1 MAKVTFNG
9 FVSAEITSNIDR
21 ALPVCVKKA
30 SKALLKSDA
39 SLTNYLTFFKQCDI
53 EDEMYRA
60 TKGRLTVELYAH
72 QCWFQYH
79 QRKAEIEYNTNV
91 KHRDMLANIINSYDM
106 TKEQYDFLH
115 KRYFMPLQLKVELG
129 QAFHAE
135 AAAFFTKLHEVQMGT
150 QSTPELDE
158 LVSKYAFGYTR
169 LSDCEK
175 GVFLEQ
181 MREKMSNFEESLLRS
196 VIEENKE
203 MKKRLEA
210 KEKEGE
216 AIDGRKKELSKV

>member
-1 MAKVTFNG
+1 
-9 FVSAEITSNIDR
+9 
-21 ALPVCVKKA
+21 
-30 SKALLKSDA
+30 
-39 SLTNYLTFFKQCDI
+39 
-53 EDEMYRA
+53 
-60 TKGRLTVELYAH
+60 
-72 QCWFQYH
+72 
-79 QRKAEIEYNTNV
+79 
-91 KHRDMLANIINSYDM
+91 
-106 TKEQYDFLH
+106 
-115 KRYFMPLQLKVELG
+115 
-129 QAFHAE
+129 
-135 AAAFFTKLHEVQMGT
+135 MGT

-210 KEKEGE
+210 KEKENA
-216 AIDGRKKELSKV
+216 AIDGRKKELNKV

>member
-1 MAKVTFNG
+1 MAKVTFDG
-9 FVSAEITSNIDR
+9 FVSAEITSNIER

-30 SKALLKSDA
+30 SEALLKSDA

-72 QCWFQYH
+72 QFWFQYH
-79 QRKAEIEYNTNV
+79 QRKAEIEHNTNV

-106 TKEQYDFLH
+106 TKEQYDFLN

-129 QAFHAE
+129 KAFHAE

-150 QSTPELDE
+150 QSTPDKNQHYFYINLMHTT
-158 LVSKYAFGYTR
+158 Y
-169 LSDCEK
+169 
-175 GVFLEQ
+175 
-181 MREKMSNFEESLLRS
+181 
-196 VIEENKE
+196 
-203 MKKRLEA
+203 
-210 KEKEGE
+210 
-216 AIDGRKKELSKV
+216 